1 MENENRDLSVGVIM
15 DGNRRWAK
23 QKNKESFEGHNAGY
37 VVFKNFLN
45 WSKELGVKT
54 VYSYVFSEENWRRT
68 ENEVSFLLSLMK
80 KVVFEEA
87 ENFIKEKVR
96 VIFAGNISKFPKDIY
111 EKMLEIQERTKENTD
126 FNLVLCLSYGG
137 RGEIVSAVNRFLEK
151 NSNTSFITENDISEN
166 IYSSGLSDPDLIIR
180 TSGEQ
185 RLSGFLPWQSIYS
198 ELFFTNT
205 LWPDFTKEEFESI
218 LDQYT
223 KRQRRMG
230 K

>member
-137 RGEIVSAVNRFLEK
+137 RSEIVSAVNRFLEK

>member
-151 NSNTSFITENDISEN
+151 NSNTSFVTENDISEN